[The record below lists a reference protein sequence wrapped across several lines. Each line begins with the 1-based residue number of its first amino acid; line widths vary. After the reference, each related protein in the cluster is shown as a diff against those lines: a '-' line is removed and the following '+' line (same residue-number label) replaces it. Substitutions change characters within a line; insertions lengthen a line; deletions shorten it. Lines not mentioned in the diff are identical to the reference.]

1 MENSVMSKKNLLLLI
16 GLCLFIIGCAVVGN
30 TPNLAEAPTQPEIM
44 TSTQNASDESFPD
57 KPVTTGIHFSGQG
70 PTTWAIQKDPGMV
83 LLHLKVE
90 NCGSLVISGKGQNI
104 PYMETNLPGRPGQFD
119 DQYQYFND
127 FKGSP
132 DREETIILD
141 PPAPY
146 EDYDAPPH
154 TEMLRIEEVS
164 DDCKWE
170 LTILPMSSART
181 IAPGNVVIGEY
192 NDVLAVDNGL
202 SGLKLLFMSP
212 GHDRMLQNFRGL
224 YAVTQDKFIW
234 LEAVPNTQ
242 IYEDIPSD
250 ALYLVIYSEGY
261 WELQGD

>member
-1 MENSVMSKKNLLLLI
+1 MV
-16 GLCLFIIGCAVVGN
+16 GCAPVEKTPILADAPVQQEVGTTLVAATVEPPSN
-30 TPNLAEAPTQPEIM
+30 NL
-44 TSTQNASDESFPD
+44 NV
-57 KPVTTGIHFSGQG
+57 KGVHFSGQG
-70 PTTWAIQKDPGMV
+70 PTTWPIQKDPGMV

-90 NCGSLVISGKGQNI
+90 NCDSLVISGKGQNI
-104 PYMETNLPGRPGQFD
+104 PYMETNLPGRPGQFE
-119 DQYQYFND
+119 DQYQYFNE

-132 DREETIILD
+132 EREETIILD

-181 IAPGNVVIGEY
+181 IAQGKIVSGEN
-192 NDVLAVDNGL
+192 NDVLAVDKGL

-212 GHDRMLQNFRGL
+212 GHDRMLQNFGGM
-224 YAVTQDKFIW
+224 YAVTINGLSW
-234 LEAVPNTQ
+234 LEEVPETK
-242 IYEDIPSD
+242 IYEDIPPD
-250 ALYLVIYSEGY
+250 TLYLVIYSDGY
-261 WELQGD
+261 WELQGN